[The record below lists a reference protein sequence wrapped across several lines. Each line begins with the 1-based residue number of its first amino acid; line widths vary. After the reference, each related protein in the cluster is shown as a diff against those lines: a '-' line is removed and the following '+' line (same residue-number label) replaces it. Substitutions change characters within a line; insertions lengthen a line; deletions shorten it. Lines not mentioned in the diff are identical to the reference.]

1 MTDMTERVTHQV
13 TYEDL
18 AALMKRTAGVHVE
31 PADLEARAAEG
42 FDSFGLDSL
51 GLLGIVAE
59 LEKRYGAG
67 LPEQVERCKTPE
79 AFLAMVNDALATGV

>member
-1 MTDMTERVTHQV
+1 MTERVTYQV

-18 AALMKRTAGVHVE
+18 STLMKRTAGVHVD
-31 PADLEARAAEG
+31 PLDLEARAGEG

-59 LEKRYGAG
+59 LEKRHGVG

-79 AFLAMVNDALATGV
+79 AFLATVNDALTTGV